1 MMRMSSYGIRR
12 NGNSLV
18 TDEGEEIPQAQLA
31 SSLTQYIIDMKDGGA
46 EWGWEFKLVG
56 G

>member
-1 MMRMSSYGIRR
+1 MSSYGIRR
-12 NGNSLV
+12 NGNSFV